1 MLSEMHEKLSQ
12 AVKLYDKLLTDQL
25 SHPTW
30 RRTSPEQAR
39 APTLPAGPAYAPN
52 GYAQSQGPNGYNQWA
67 PSSPTYAPPRGST
80 ASSQVPQS
88 PTAQTSFQPSYAPP
102 PPPLSS
108 TSGPSYSH
116 SSYSYNPS
124 TFEHEPPRQMIS
136 PPVLP
141 VSSPPLQPLLT
152 GAQATQSYQ
161 PVSIL
166 QMIPPVPLT
175 DNLGGV
181 EGQGQGLGV
190 KTALPPPESP
200 PQPAIHPAPTVS
212 APALPST
219 ALSINA
225 SPGRSTVSRA
235 HTISSRPSI
244 ASPPPFA
251 QPQSSLARSSTVSQV
266 PPTHPRTQPHS
277 RVQPVHTFQQSSH
290 LPPQQPQLNPS
301 LPAFPTVP
309 TSTPQMFDMY
319 APSVPPAPPQERR
332 EEMLI
337 EL

>member
-1 MLSEMHEKLSQ
+1 MHDKLSQ

-39 APTLPAGPAYAPN
+39 ASALPTGPAYAPN
-52 GYAQSQGPNGYNQWA
+52 GYAQSQGPNEYNQWA
-67 PSSPTYAPPRGST
+67 PPSSTYAPPRGDT
-80 ASSQVPQS
+80 ISSYVPQS

-108 TSGPSYSH
+108 ALGPSYSH
-116 SSYSYNPS
+116 TSYSYNLS
-124 TFEHEPPRQMIS
+124 TAEQEPQHQTTS
-136 PPVLP
+136 PPALP
-141 VSSPPLQPLLT
+141 VSSPPLQPLLS
-152 GAQATQSYQ
+152 GAQAVQSFQ

-166 QMIPPVPLT
+166 QAIPPIPLT

-181 EGQGQGLGV
+181 EGQRQGLEA
-190 KTALPPPESP
+190 KSALLPLFESH
-200 PQPAIHPAPTVS
+200 PQPVTHPAPTAPVPALP
-212 APALPST
+212 APALSVST
-219 ALSINA
+219 

-244 ASPPPFA
+244 APPLPPA
-251 QPQSSLARSSTVSQV
+251 QPHPSLARSSTVSYV
-266 PPTHPRTQPHS
+266 PPTHSRTQPHA
-277 RVQPVHTFQQSSH
+277 RVQPVYTPLQPSHPPPSQLQSN
-290 LPPQQPQLNPS
+290 PPL
-301 LPAFPTVP
+301 LAFPTVP
-309 TSTPQMFDMY
+309 TNAPEAFDLY
-319 APSVPPAPPQERR
+319 APSVPSAPPQERR